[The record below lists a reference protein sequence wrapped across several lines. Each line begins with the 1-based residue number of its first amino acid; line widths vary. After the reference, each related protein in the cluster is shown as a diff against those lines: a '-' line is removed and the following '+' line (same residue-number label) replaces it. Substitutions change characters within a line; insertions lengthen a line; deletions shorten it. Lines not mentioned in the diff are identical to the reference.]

1 MTIAALMLALI
12 ASTPAAEAD
21 AKPIILD
28 FHSAHCGP
36 CQQMRPEIDR
46 LVDKGYPVKAVDV
59 DKAPDLAQRYRVS
72 AVPTFIVVDARG
84 RALARTEGYQPAG
97 QIADLYRQARA
108 KLASTRPAEV
118 QDDAVADAEDAAP
131 ATAEA
136 DPDADAEQPAA
147 ARENSKPWETVVR
160 IKVHGPNSIGFGSGT
175 IIHSTPEESIILTC
189 AHIFHLEG
197 GPQNQTTPA
206 KFPRKISIDLFD
218 GNLRGQMVHPVETVA
233 GKAVDYDFTHD
244 VGLIVI
250 RPGRRLPASPVVP
263 QGWKPRAGDG
273 MTTVGC
279 SQGNDATAWSTKVV
293 QPHFGARSDGRPA
306 YAGTLCVSAPYQGR
320 SGGGLYTGDGYVAGV
335 CDFADYENN
344 RGIYAAPESIHG
356 LLFRN
361 NLQALYTPGAN
372 PSGPML
378 VKGRPA
384 TRPGAESITY
394 RGQSPDRAEAPA
406 ARPRAKTIPMPRP
419 ELLGIDPPAALA
431 AAAEGRGRA
440 RGSWTPAGRDRA
452 EGDEPRAPA
461 SASTAELQMA
471 PAVAD
476 DAPALEPAPDEP
488 TTPAP
493 APKPPARGKWHAVKP
508 ANPDRLTDGPDG
520 R

>member
-1 MTIAALMLALI
+1 MTIAALLLALI

-36 CQQMRPEIDR
+36 CQQMRPEIER

-84 RALARTEGYQPAG
+84 RALARTEGFQPAG
-97 QIADLYRQARA
+97 QIATLYRQARA
-108 KLASTRPAEV
+108 KLADPRRAGAPAE
-118 QDDAVADAEDAAP
+118 ADGPAEDAP
-131 ATAEA
+131 AGAETEAEAVAVA
-136 DPDADAEQPAA
+136 DPDAGSRRPAPG
-147 ARENSKPWETVVR
+147 RENPKPWETVVR

-197 GPQNQTTPA
+197 GPQAQPAPA

-233 GKAVDYDFTHD
+233 AKAVDYDFTHD

-250 RPGRRLPASPVVP
+250 HPGRRLPASPVVP
-263 QGWKPRAGDG
+263 TGWQPRAGDG

-293 QPHFGARSDGRPA
+293 EPNFGAPGDGRPA
-306 YAGTLCVSAPYQGR
+306 YQGTLCLSAPYQGR

-344 RGIYAAPESIHG
+344 RGIYAAPASIHRM
-356 LLFRN
+356 LARN
-361 NLQALYTPGAN
+361 SLQALYTPGTN
-372 PSGPML
+372 PSGPLL
-378 VKGRPA
+378 VKDRPA
-384 TRPGAESITY
+384 SRPGAESITY
-394 RGQSPDRAEAPA
+394 RGQSPDRADGPA
-406 ARPRAKTIPMPRP
+406 RQRPKTITMPRP
-419 ELLGIDPPAALA
+419 ELLGIEEPAVVA
-431 AAAEGRGRA
+431 AADGRA
-440 RGSWTPAGRDRA
+440 RNRGSWTPAPRDRA
-452 EGDEPRAPA
+452 EGDAAE
-461 SASTAELQMA
+461 ASTAELRMD
-471 PAVAD
+471 PAVVD
-476 DAPALEPAPDEP
+476 DAPALEPAPADAP
-488 TTPAP
+488 TP

-508 ANPDRLTDGPDG
+508 ANLDRTADLLDG